1 MLPND
6 TVILAH
12 AGPVARLTL
21 NRPAALN
28 TLDFAMVDAL
38 VAASDALARDNA
50 IRVVVL
56 AGAGKHF
63 MAGGDVRTFHGTL
76 SRPAAERHAL
86 LENVV
91 DRIHYAIETFHRLDV
106 PVVARVQGAVA
117 GFGLSM
123 VCACD
128 LAIAADDAYF
138 AAAYRQIGLS
148 PDGGMSWSLP
158 RLVGARRAAEILL
171 LSERFDAQE
180 ALAMGLVNRVV
191 PVAELDAA
199 VDKVVASIVAGPR
212 GALKRTKRL
221 LRQSTMSTLSDQL
234 RAEAVSFASCATTD
248 EFAEGVS
255 AFVEKR
261 HARFGG

>member
-12 AGPVARLTL
+12 EGAVARLTL

-38 VAASDALARDNA
+38 VAACDALARDGS
-50 IRVVVL
+50 IKVVVL

-63 MAGGDVRTFHGTL
+63 MAGGDIRTFHEAVH
-76 SRPAAERHAL
+76 RPPAERHAIFEGL
-86 LENVV
+86 V

-106 PVVARVQGAVA
+106 PVIARVQGAVA

-171 LSERFDAQE
+171 LSERFGAAD

-199 VDKVVASIVAGPR
+199 IDKAVASIVAGPR

-221 LRQSTMSTLSDQL
+221 LRQSSGSTLPEQL
-234 RAEAVSFASCATTD
+234 RAEAADFAACSSTD
-248 EFAEGVS
+248 EFVEGVG

-261 HARFGG
+261 LARFGG

>member
-12 AGPVARLTL
+12 QGPVARLTL

-38 VAASDALARDNA
+38 VAACDALARDGS
-50 IRVVVL
+50 IRAVVL
-56 AGAGKHF
+56 AGSGKHF
-63 MAGGDVRTFHGTL
+63 MAGGDVRTFHGSL
-76 SRPAAERHAL
+76 ERPPAERHGVFADL
-86 LENVV
+86 V

-171 LSERFDAQE
+171 LSERFGAQE

-221 LRQSTMSTLSDQL
+221 LRESSTSTLPEQL
-234 RAEAVSFASCATTD
+234 HAESLSFAACASTD

-255 AFVEKR
+255 AFVDKR
-261 HARFGG
+261 APRFGA

>member
-12 AGPVARLTL
+12 EGPVARLTL

-38 VAASDALARDNA
+38 VAACDALARDGS
-50 IRVVVL
+50 IKVVVL

-63 MAGGDVRTFHGTL
+63 MAGGDVRTFHSTL
-76 SRPAAERHAL
+76 DRSPVERHAVFEEL
-86 LENVV
+86 V

-106 PVVARVQGAVA
+106 PVIARVQGAVA

-138 AAAYRQIGLS
+138 TAAYRQIGLS

-171 LSERFDAQE
+171 LSERFGPQD

-191 PVAELDAA
+191 PVPDLDAA
-199 VDKVVASIVAGPR
+199 VDRVVASIVAGPR

-221 LRQSTMSTLSDQL
+221 LRQSSTSTLPEQL
-234 RAEAVSFASCATTD
+234 KAEAVAFATCASTD
-248 EFAEGVS
+248 EFVEGVS

-261 HARFGG
+261 PARFGG

>member
-12 AGPVARLTL
+12 EGPVARLTL

-28 TLDFAMVDAL
+28 ALDFAMVDAL
-38 VAASDALARDNA
+38 VAACDALARDGS
-50 IRVVVL
+50 IRAVVL
-56 AGAGKHF
+56 AGTGKHF
-63 MAGGDVRTFHGTL
+63 MAGGDVRTFHGSL
-76 SRPAAERHAL
+76 VHPPAERHRVFADL
-86 LENVV
+86 V
-91 DRIHYAIETFHRLDV
+91 DRIHYAIETFHRLEV
-106 PVVARVQGAVA
+106 PVIARVQGAVA

-123 VCACD
+123 MCACD

-171 LSERFDAQE
+171 LSERFGAQE

-191 PVAELDAA
+191 PVAELDTA
-199 VDKVVASIVAGPR
+199 VDKIVASLVAGPR
-212 GALKRTKRL
+212 GALARTKRL
-221 LRQSTMSTLSDQL
+221 LRQSPTSALPEQL
-234 RAEAVSFASCATTD
+234 KAESASFAASSSTG
-248 EFAEGVS
+248 EFVEGVS

-261 HARFGG
+261 HPRFGG

>member
-6 TVILAH
+6 TVILAREG
-12 AGPVARLTL
+12 AVARLTL
-21 NRPAALN
+21 NRPATLN
-28 TLDFAMVDAL
+28 TLDFPMVDAL
-38 VAASDALARDNA
+38 VAASDALARDGA
-50 IRVVVL
+50 IRAVVL

-63 MAGGDVRTFHGTL
+63 MAGGDVRTFHSTL
-76 SRPAAERHAL
+76 GRPPAERHRVFEEL
-86 LENVV
+86 V

-128 LAIAADDAYF
+128 LAIAAEDAYF

-171 LSERFDAQE
+171 LSERFGAQE
-180 ALAMGLVNRVV
+180 ARAMGLVNRVV

-199 VDKVVASIVAGPR
+199 VDEVVGSLVAGPR
-212 GALKRTKRL
+212 GALRRSKRL
-221 LRQSTMSTLSDQL
+221 LRQSWTSTLPEQL
-234 RAEAVSFASCATTD
+234 KAEAASFAACASGD
-248 EFAEGVS
+248 EFTEGVS
-255 AFVEKR
+255 AFVDKR
-261 HARFGG
+261 PARFGG